1 LNADRYAHTEL
12 KQLNLCTTR
21 RDRQMPAP
29 NGSIANLSVT
39 RKSLGASIDKNS
51 NAGVLFNFLLSL
63 ARAVLPALAAP
74 ATIAAR

>member
-1 LNADRYAHTEL
+1 
-12 KQLNLCTTR
+12 
-21 RDRQMPAP
+21 MPAP